1 MSVGLKSFLF
11 ETIIFWILI
20 KEEKNLISKEGFLH
34 MQQCNIQQW
43 VYFIYLVEAKNKSY
57 IRYLDVTL
65 AYETTI
71 DFFGKLRAFLK
82 IDMFYWYLHYIKISW
97 LHKRKVA
104 RIFKKLWWCGKNVC
118 LKNPREYELTY
129 SYLHI
134 A

>member
-1 MSVGLKSFLF
+1 MKLESKLFLGRESLLFKSCFTSLLLPRYFFLASKLLKQIECRSQKFSF

-34 MQQCNIQQW
+34 MQQCNTQQW

-82 IDMFYWYLHYIKISW
+82 IDTFYWYL
-97 LHKRKVA
+97 
-104 RIFKKLWWCGKNVC
+104 
-118 LKNPREYELTY
+118 
-129 SYLHI
+129 
-134 A
+134 